1 MPIYAY
7 LSFSA
12 NIMSAMTGPS
22 GQDAQGMTAKTGQGD
37 RVAGDNSAGVG
48 HRVGQHG
55 QESRN
60 RTASR
65 DRTTGKG
72 QRGKRPER
80 TVRIYSQERTAV
92 TRQPKQENRD
102 RRAIKDSW
110 DNTARI
116 GKRAKKHQEH
126 DSKYRTAGTGQLR
139 RNSAGRTDMTGQTG

>member
-1 MPIYAY
+1 
-7 LSFSA
+7 
-12 NIMSAMTGPS
+12 MSAMTGPS

-37 RVAGDNSAGVG
+37 RGAGDKSAGVG

-80 TVRIYSQERTAV
+80 TVRTYSQERTAV
-92 TRQPKQENRD
+92 TRQPRQENRD
-102 RRAIKDSW
+102 RTAIKDSW
-110 DNTARI
+110 VNTARI
-116 GKRAKKHQEH
+116 RKKEKN
-126 DSKYRTAGTGQLR
+126 SKNMIASTEQLGQG
-139 RNSAGRTDMTGQTG
+139 N